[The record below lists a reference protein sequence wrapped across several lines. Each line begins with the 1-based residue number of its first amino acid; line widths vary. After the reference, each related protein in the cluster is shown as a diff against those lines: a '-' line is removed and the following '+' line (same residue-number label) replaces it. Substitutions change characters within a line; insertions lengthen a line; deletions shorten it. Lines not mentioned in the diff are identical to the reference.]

1 MKNRSLFSFAIELCV
16 LFVVSALVT
25 IVFLMLFSRSEKHSN
40 PLIQNLNDSWNVTT
54 DTLNINM
61 QVDLPSVIIADMYEE
76 GLIPH
81 PYYGD
86 VEPQLQWIPQ
96 REWVYT
102 LDFKAEDYILKEDVI
117 ELVFE
122 GLDTYADVWMNGK
135 KLLYSDNMFRTYSCN
150 VKDIIEE
157 NNNIKIKFYPFDKE
171 RDSLIETY
179 PLRFPEKYAVMRKAA
194 YQNGWDWA
202 PRYMNMG
209 IWQPVYLKAW
219 THSTISSASIITTEI
234 LDNKANLLF
243 ETCVNA
249 DKKHTVT
256 LQLFQDEVK
265 ILDQNIDLEEGENNF
280 SFPFE
285 ILNPK
290 LWYPNDLGERNFY
303 SFNVKMLDNENIL
316 EEKDITMGIRTVE
329 MIEEPD
335 SIGTAFYFKVN
346 GIPLYMKGAN
356 YIPEEMIT
364 SWMSREKT
372 KKLLEQCVGD
382 AHMNML
388 RIWGGGIYPP
398 DYFYEICD
406 SLGILVWQDFMFA
419 GSTYPY
425 SDEFIDNVKEEAKK
439 QVIRYKNHPSLA
451 LWCGNNEISEGY
463 YNWGWQNSMNWS
475 DEEYKEMKDG
485 YDKLFEVMLDEVVAT
500 YDKSRPYWPSSP
512 KNGWG
517 RAASLTEGD
526 VHYWGVWWGELPYE
540 MYVEKVGRFNSEFGY
555 QSYPSMATLKM
566 IDENPDFDNEIIQ
579 AHQKHN
585 RGEKLIMDHVVRY
598 FGEPKDFEDYV
609 YLSQLS
615 QAYGMDV
622 AISAQR
628 ASRPRSMGSLYWQ
641 LNDAWT
647 SISWSSIDYLGNKKA
662 LHYKLSEIY
671 APVLLGLD
679 EKENGKHNIWV
690 ANDLQR
696 DIKGRIRVLVEDM
709 KGNQMFAFSE
719 AVDIKANSCY
729 RHPYNININVSK
741 KRKTECYARIILME
755 EDTVVSERLHFFAYP
770 KDLKLI
776 ETELEPKVTF
786 VDGKYILEF
795 NSKVFVKDVFVS
807 TTEQGEYSRNF
818 FDVLPNTPM
827 VITFEPE
834 DKNKKDLKFKVHTYN
849 N

>member
-1 MKNRSLFSFAIELCV
+1 MKIRN
-16 LFVVSALVT
+16 LFVVASL
-25 IVFLMLFSRSEKHSN
+25 LMMLSCGDKHAN

-54 DTLNINM
+54 DTLEINM
-61 QVDLPSVIIADMYEE
+61 QVDVPSVIIADMYEE

-81 PYYGD
+81 PYYSD
-86 VEPQLQWIPQ
+86 VEPSLLWIPQ

-102 LDFKAEDYILKEDVI
+102 LNFDADDNVIKEDVI

-122 GLDTYADVWMNGK
+122 GLDTYADVWLNGK
-135 KLLYSDNMFRTYSCN
+135 HLFYADNMFRTWTCD
-150 VKDIIEE
+150 VEDILKEKD
-157 NNNIKIKFYPFDKE
+157 NNIKIKFYPFDKV

-219 THSTISSASIITTEI
+219 TRSTMNSASIITTAI
-234 LDNKANLLF
+234 QDDKADLCF
-243 ETCVNA
+243 ETHIKA
-249 DKKHTVT
+249 DKEHNVT
-256 LQLFQDEVK
+256 LQVLHNDVK
-265 ILDQNIDLEEGENNF
+265 ILENDVQLKKGDNNF

-285 ILNPK
+285 IANPN
-290 LWYPNDLGERNFY
+290 LWNPNELGEQNMY
-303 SFNVKMLDNENIL
+303 TFNVKMLDDENII
-316 EEKDITMGIRTVE
+316 EERDIKMGIRTIE
-329 MIEEPD
+329 MVEEPD

-346 GIPLYMKGAN
+346 GTPLYMKGAN

-425 SDEFIDNVKEEAKK
+425 SDEYINNVRKEAEK

-463 YNWGWQNSMNWS
+463 YNWGWQNSMGWS

-485 YDKLFEVMLDEVVAT
+485 YDRLFEEMLDEVVKT
-500 YDKSRPYWPSSP
+500 NDKSRPYWPSSP

-540 MYVEKVGRFNSEFGY
+540 IYREKVGRFNSEFGY
-555 QSYPSMATLKM
+555 QSYPSMTTLKM
-566 IDENPDFDNEIIQ
+566 IDENLDFDNPVIQ
-579 AHQKHN
+579 AHQKHA

-598 FGEPKDFEDYV
+598 FGEPTDFEDYV

-615 QAYGMDV
+615 QAYGMDI

-628 ASRPRSMGSLYWQ
+628 GSRPRSMGSLYWQ

-647 SISWSSIDYLGNKKA
+647 SISWSSIDYYGNKKA

-671 APVLLGLD
+671 APILLGMD
-679 EKENGKHNIWV
+679 ETENGLYNLWIS
-690 ANDLQR
+690 NDLQR
-696 DIKGRIRVLVEDM
+696 DINGRVRILVEDM

-719 AVDIKANSCY
+719 VVDIKANSCY
-729 RHPYNININVSK
+729 RLPESIKINVSK
-741 KRKTECYARIILME
+741 KRKSECFARIILME
-755 EDTVVSERLHFFAYP
+755 EDTVLSERLHFFVYP
-770 KDLKLI
+770 KDLKLVK
-776 ETELEPKVTF
+776 TEIEPKVTF
-786 VDGKYILEF
+786 ADGKYNLEF

-807 TTEQGEYSRNF
+807 TTEAGEFSANY
-818 FDVLPNTPM
+818 FDVLPNTTKT
-827 VITFEPE
+827 ITFVPE
-834 DKNKKDLKFKVHTYN
+834 DKEKNDLKFKVHTYN

>member
-1 MKNRSLFSFAIELCV
+1 MKTRSLFIIT
-16 LFVVSALVT
+16 AL
-25 IVFLMLFSRSEKHSN
+25 LMLFSCADKHAN
-40 PLIQNLNDSWNVTT
+40 PLIQNLNNSWNVTT
-54 DTLNINM
+54 DTLDINM
-61 QVDLPSVIIADMYEE
+61 QVDVPSVIIADMYEE
-76 GLIPH
+76 GIIPH
-81 PYYGD
+81 PYYSD
-86 VEPQLQWIPQ
+86 IEPQLLWIPQ

-102 LDFKAEDYILKEDVI
+102 LNFDAEEGVMNEDVI

-122 GLDTYADVWMNGK
+122 GLDTYADVWLNGK
-135 KLLYSDNMFRTYSCN
+135 HLFYADNMFRTWTSN
-150 VKDIIEE
+150 VEDILKEE
-157 NNNIKIKFYPFDKE
+157 DNEIKIKFYPFDKV

-219 THSTISSASIITTEI
+219 TRSTMNSATIITTAIQE
-234 LDNKANLLF
+234 NKADLCF
-243 ETCVNA
+243 ETHIVANENH
-249 DKKHTVT
+249 DVT
-256 LQLFQDEVK
+256 LQVYQNDVK
-265 ILDQNIDLEEGENNF
+265 ILENNVQLKEGDNYF

-285 ILNPK
+285 IANPN
-290 LWYPNDLGERNFY
+290 LWYPNDLGEQNMY
-303 SFNVKMLDNENIL
+303 TFNVKMLDDENII
-316 EEKDITMGIRTVE
+316 ETKDIRMGIRTIE
-329 MIEEPD
+329 MVEEPD

-382 AHMNML
+382 AYMNML

-425 SDEFIDNVKEEAKK
+425 SDEYINNVRKEAEK
-439 QVIRYKNHPSLA
+439 QVVRYKNHPSLA

-463 YNWGWQNSMNWS
+463 YNWGWQNSMGWS

-485 YDKLFEVMLDEVVAT
+485 YDKLFEEMLDEVVKT
-500 YDKSRPYWPSSP
+500 NDKSRPYWPSSP

-540 MYVEKVGRFNSEFGY
+540 IYREKVGRFNSEFGY

-566 IDENPDFDNEIIQ
+566 IDENLDFDNPVIQ
-579 AHQKHN
+579 AHQKHA
-585 RGEKLIMDHVVRY
+585 RGEKLIMDHVVKY
-598 FGEPKDFEDYV
+598 FGEPTDFEDYV

-615 QAYGMDV
+615 QAYGMDI

-628 ASRPRSMGSLYWQ
+628 SSRPRSMGSLYWQ

-647 SISWSSIDYLGNKKA
+647 SISWSSIDYYGNKKA

-671 APVLLGLD
+671 APILLGMD
-679 EKENGKHNIWV
+679 GNANGSYNLWIS
-690 ANDLQR
+690 NDLQR
-696 DIKGRIRVLVEDM
+696 DINGRVRILVEDM

-719 AVDIKANSCY
+719 VVDIKANSCY
-729 RHPYNININVSK
+729 RLPESIKINVSK

-755 EDTVVSERLHFFAYP
+755 EDTVLSERLHFFVYP
-770 KDLKLI
+770 KDLKLVK
-776 ETELEPKVTF
+776 TELEPKVTF
-786 VDGKYILEF
+786 ADGKYTLEF

-807 TTEQGEYSRNF
+807 TTEAGEFSANY
-818 FDVLPNTPM
+818 FDVLPNTTK
-827 VITFEPE
+827 VITFVPE
-834 DKNKKDLKFKVHTYN
+834 DKEKNDLKFKVHTYN

>member
-1 MKNRSLFSFAIELCV
+1 MKIRN
-16 LFVVSALVT
+16 LFVVASL
-25 IVFLMLFSRSEKHSN
+25 LMMLSCGDKHAN

-54 DTLNINM
+54 DTLDINM
-61 QVDLPSVIIADMYEE
+61 QVDVPSVIIADMYEE

-81 PYYGD
+81 PYYSD
-86 VEPQLQWIPQ
+86 VEPSLLWIPQ

-102 LDFKAEDYILKEDVI
+102 LNFDADDNVIKEDVI

-122 GLDTYADVWMNGK
+122 GLDTYADVWLNGEH
-135 KLLYSDNMFRTYSCN
+135 LFYADNMFRTWTCD
-150 VKDIIEE
+150 VEDILKEKD
-157 NNNIKIKFYPFDKE
+157 NNIKIKFYPFDKV

-219 THSTISSASIITTEI
+219 TRSTMNSATIITTAIQE
-234 LDNKANLLF
+234 DKADLCF
-243 ETCVNA
+243 ETHIKA
-249 DKKHTVT
+249 DKEHDVT
-256 LQLFQDEVK
+256 LQVLHNDVK
-265 ILDQNIDLEEGENNF
+265 ILENDVQLKKGDNYF

-285 ILNPK
+285 IANPN
-290 LWYPNDLGERNFY
+290 LWNPNELGEQNMY
-303 SFNVKMLDNENIL
+303 TFNVKMLDDENII
-316 EEKDITMGIRTVE
+316 EEKDIKMGIRTIE
-329 MIEEPD
+329 MVEEPD

-346 GIPLYMKGAN
+346 GTPLYMKGAN
-356 YIPEEMIT
+356 YIPEDMMT

-372 KKLLEQCVGD
+372 KELLEQCVGD

-388 RIWGGGIYPP
+388 RVWGGGIYPP

-425 SDEFIDNVKEEAKK
+425 SDEYINNVRKEAEK

-463 YNWGWQNSMNWS
+463 YNWGWQNSMGWS

-485 YDKLFEVMLDEVVAT
+485 YDKLFEEMLDEVVKT
-500 YDKSRPYWPSSP
+500 NDKSRPYWPSSP

-540 MYVEKVGRFNSEFGY
+540 IYREKVGRFNSEFGY
-555 QSYPSMATLKM
+555 QSYPSMTTLKM
-566 IDENPDFDNEIIQ
+566 IDENLDFDNPVIQ
-579 AHQKHN
+579 AHQKHA
-585 RGEKLIMDHVVRY
+585 RGEKLIMDHVVKY
-598 FGEPKDFEDYV
+598 YGEPTGFEDYV

-615 QAYGMDV
+615 QAYGMDI

-628 ASRPRSMGSLYWQ
+628 SSRPRSMGSLYWQ

-647 SISWSSIDYLGNKKA
+647 SISWSSIDYYGNKKA

-671 APVLLGLD
+671 APILLGMD
-679 EKENGKHNIWV
+679 ETENGLYNLWIS
-690 ANDLQR
+690 NDLQR
-696 DIKGRIRVLVEDM
+696 DINGRVRILVEDM

-719 AVDIKANSCY
+719 VVDIKANSCY
-729 RHPYNININVSK
+729 RLPESIKINVSK
-741 KRKTECYARIILME
+741 KRKSECFARIILME
-755 EDTVVSERLHFFAYP
+755 EDTVLSERLHFFVYP
-770 KDLKLI
+770 KDLKLA

-786 VDGKYILEF
+786 ADGKYTLEF

-807 TTEQGEYSRNF
+807 TTEAGEFSANY
-818 FDVLPNTPM
+818 FDVLPNTTKT
-827 VITFEPE
+827 ITFVPE
-834 DKNKKDLKFKVHTYN
+834 DKEKNDLKFKVHTYN

>member
-1 MKNRSLFSFAIELCV
+1 MKIRN
-16 LFVVSALVT
+16 LFVVASL
-25 IVFLMLFSRSEKHSN
+25 LMMLSCGDKHAN

-54 DTLNINM
+54 DTLDINM
-61 QVDLPSVIIADMYEE
+61 QVDVPSVIIADMYEE

-81 PYYGD
+81 PYYSD
-86 VEPQLQWIPQ
+86 VEPSLLWIPQ

-102 LDFKAEDYILKEDVI
+102 LNFDADDNVIKEDVI

-122 GLDTYADVWMNGK
+122 GLDTYADVWLNGK
-135 KLLYSDNMFRTYSCN
+135 HLFYADNMFRTWTCD
-150 VKDIIEE
+150 VEDILKEKD
-157 NNNIKIKFYPFDKE
+157 NNIKIKFYPFDKV

-219 THSTISSASIITTEI
+219 TRSTMNSASIITTAI
-234 LDNKANLLF
+234 QDDKADLCF
-243 ETCVNA
+243 ETHIKA
-249 DKKHTVT
+249 DKEHNVT
-256 LQLFQDEVK
+256 LQVLHNDVK
-265 ILDQNIDLEEGENNF
+265 ILENDVQLKKGDNNF

-285 ILNPK
+285 IANPN
-290 LWYPNDLGERNFY
+290 LWNPNELGEQNMY
-303 SFNVKMLDNENIL
+303 TFNVKMLDDENII
-316 EEKDITMGIRTVE
+316 EEKDIKMGIRTIE
-329 MIEEPD
+329 MVEEPD

-346 GIPLYMKGAN
+346 GTPLYMKGAN

-425 SDEFIDNVKEEAKK
+425 SDEYINNVIKEAEK

-463 YNWGWQNSMNWS
+463 YNWGWQNSMGWS

-485 YDKLFEVMLDEVVAT
+485 YDKLFEEMLDEVVKT
-500 YDKSRPYWPSSP
+500 NDKSRPYWPSSP

-540 MYVEKVGRFNSEFGY
+540 IYREKVGRFNSEFGY
-555 QSYPSMATLKM
+555 QSYPSMTTLKM
-566 IDENPDFDNEIIQ
+566 IDENLDFDNPVIQ
-579 AHQKHN
+579 AHQKHA

-598 FGEPKDFEDYV
+598 FGEPSDFEDYV

-615 QAYGMDV
+615 QAYGMDI

-628 ASRPRSMGSLYWQ
+628 GSRPRSMGSLYWQ

-647 SISWSSIDYLGNKKA
+647 SISWSSIDYYGNKKA

-671 APVLLGLD
+671 APILLGMD
-679 EKENGKHNIWV
+679 ETENGLYNLWIS
-690 ANDLQR
+690 NDLQR
-696 DIKGRIRVLVEDM
+696 DINGRVRILVEDM

-719 AVDIKANSCY
+719 VVDIKANSCY
-729 RHPYNININVSK
+729 RLPESIKINVSK
-741 KRKTECYARIILME
+741 KRKSECFARIILME
-755 EDTVVSERLHFFAYP
+755 EDTVLSERLHFFVYP
-770 KDLKLI
+770 KDLKLVK
-776 ETELEPKVTF
+776 TELEPKVTF
-786 VDGKYILEF
+786 ADGKYTLEF

-807 TTEQGEYSRNF
+807 TTEAGEFSANY
-818 FDVLPNTPM
+818 FDILPNTTK
-827 VITFEPE
+827 VITFVPE
-834 DKNKKDLKFKVHTYN
+834 DKEKNDLKFKVHTYN

>member
-1 MKNRSLFSFAIELCV
+1 MKIRN
-16 LFVVSALVT
+16 LFVVASL
-25 IVFLMLFSRSEKHSN
+25 LMMLSCGDKHAN

-54 DTLNINM
+54 DTLDINM
-61 QVDLPSVIIADMYEE
+61 QVDVPSVIIADMYEE

-81 PYYGD
+81 PYYSD
-86 VEPQLQWIPQ
+86 VEPSLLWIPQ

-102 LDFKAEDYILKEDVI
+102 LNFDADDNVIKEDVI

-122 GLDTYADVWMNGK
+122 GLDTYADVWLNGEH
-135 KLLYSDNMFRTYSCN
+135 LFYADNMFRTWTCD
-150 VKDIIEE
+150 VEDILKEKD
-157 NNNIKIKFYPFDKE
+157 NNIKIKFYPFDKV

-219 THSTISSASIITTEI
+219 TRSTMNSASIITTAI
-234 LDNKANLLF
+234 QDDKADLCF
-243 ETCVNA
+243 ETHIKA
-249 DKKHTVT
+249 DKEHNVT
-256 LQLFQDEVK
+256 LQVLHNDVK
-265 ILDQNIDLEEGENNF
+265 ILENDVQLKKGDNNF

-285 ILNPK
+285 IANPN
-290 LWYPNDLGERNFY
+290 LWNPNELGEQNMY
-303 SFNVKMLDNENIL
+303 TFNVKMLDDENII
-316 EEKDITMGIRTVE
+316 EEKDIKMGIRTIE
-329 MIEEPD
+329 MVEEPD

-346 GIPLYMKGAN
+346 GTPLYMKGAN

-372 KKLLEQCVGD
+372 KELLEHCVGD

-388 RIWGGGIYPP
+388 RVWGGGIYPP

-425 SDEFIDNVKEEAKK
+425 SDEYINNVRKEAEK

-463 YNWGWQNSMNWS
+463 YNWGWQNSMGWS

-485 YDKLFEVMLDEVVAT
+485 YDKLFEEMLDEVVKT
-500 YDKSRPYWPSSP
+500 NDKSRPYWPSSP

-540 MYVEKVGRFNSEFGY
+540 IYREKVGRFNSEFGY
-555 QSYPSMATLKM
+555 QSYPSMTTLKM
-566 IDENPDFDNEIIQ
+566 IDENLDFDNPVIQ
-579 AHQKHN
+579 AHQKHA

-598 FGEPKDFEDYV
+598 FGEPTDFEDYV

-615 QAYGMDV
+615 QAYGMDI

-628 ASRPRSMGSLYWQ
+628 SSRPRSMGSLYWQ

-647 SISWSSIDYLGNKKA
+647 SISWSSIDYYGNKKA

-671 APVLLGLD
+671 APILLGMD
-679 EKENGKHNIWV
+679 ETENGLYNLWIS
-690 ANDLQR
+690 NDLQR
-696 DIKGRIRVLVEDM
+696 DINGRVRILVEDM

-719 AVDIKANSCY
+719 VVDIKANSCY
-729 RHPYNININVSK
+729 RLPESIKINVSK
-741 KRKTECYARIILME
+741 KRKSECFARIILME
-755 EDTVVSERLHFFAYP
+755 EDTVLSERLHFFVYP
-770 KDLKLI
+770 KDLKLVK
-776 ETELEPKVTF
+776 TELEPKVTF
-786 VDGKYILEF
+786 ADGKYTLEF

-807 TTEQGEYSRNF
+807 TTEAGEFSANY
-818 FDVLPNTPM
+818 FDVLPNTTKT
-827 VITFEPE
+827 ITFVPE
-834 DKNKKDLKFKVHTYN
+834 NKEKNDLKFKVHTYN